1 MPFPANNQIFVG
13 NGMNWRHMK
22 MQVNNITSPHIN
34 YQSKKIEKQV
44 SDIYLNEFSG
54 AVAKNE
60 EGESEGK
67 FLGLTMLPE
76 EGKSV
81 VYGMRAMLS
90 DKSTPNKPIVQVIS
104 NLDGKK
110 EVFDVDIS
118 KIDPQN
124 ASRIEMFALCS
135 YEDKYGIGTG
145 STFGSFHTFRMY
157 EETAKQN
164 GCIKQIN
171 EGVSAWEQFRN
182 EKVNWVSTCEFV
194 LDILQTFK
202 EPNVIDL
209 FLKGKKL
216 LNVYSKYIDL
226 EGAN

>member
-1 MPFPANNQIFVG
+1 MQI
-13 NGMNWRHMK
+13 
-22 MQVNNITSPHIN
+22 NNITSSHTY
-34 YQSKKIEKQV
+34 YQSKKIAAQV
-44 SDIYLNEFSG
+44 SDVYSNEFSD
-54 AVAKNE
+54 AVTKNK
-60 EGESEGK
+60 EGEGK
-67 FLGLTMLPE
+67 GEFLGFTMLPE

-90 DKSTPNKPIVQVIS
+90 EGSAPNKPIVQVIS

-135 YEDKYGIGTG
+135 YEDKYGTGTG
-145 STFGSFHTFRMY
+145 STFGSFQTFRIY

-164 GCIKQIN
+164 GCIKQID

-182 EKVNWVSTCEFV
+182 EKVNWVSTCESV
-194 LDILQTFK
+194 LDILQIFK
-202 EPNVIDL
+202 DPKVMDL
-209 FLKGKKL
+209 FSKGNKL
-216 LNVYSKYIDL
+216 INIFSKYTDSA
-226 EGAN
+226 GAN